1 MGATDYFCKISRCP
15 LVGLLLALACPA
27 AANALEMPQ
36 MVIDA
41 ISMHPL
47 VKEKIHIYRQVVSD
61 RDIAES
67 GWRPSVDLQ
76 ASTGRYETESP
87 ATGNQ
92 TENYD
97 SSTYEFSVT
106 QNLFSGFD
114 TTYQI
119 EQTQSRIKAALYEV
133 YDAADNIAME
143 AIRAYL
149 EVIKQRRLLQ
159 LAQENVATHEEILA
173 QIRDRNL
180 SGVGRRSQLQQTEG
194 RLARAQASLIAQQNN
209 LQDAATQLHQI
220 LGRYVDPDSLSDPS
234 LPRRLSENLDTLID
248 RALED
253 HPAMRVAESNI
264 GAAQADH
271 LRSLRTRYPK
281 LDLKLATEH
290 GDNIDGI
297 EGNTDETSLV
307 LNLTYN
313 FYSGGRDQAERQ
325 KKVSAIYEQKES
337 AARIRRQIINAL
349 RLSWTAD
356 VLLAKQLEFLQTHV
370 AKAKETAES
379 YREEFFIGQRD
390 LVDLLDAESE
400 HNSAQNQF
408 AEAKYDSLLARYR
421 VYEGIGHL
429 FEASG
434 VDFEVDQGDLRIAR
448 LQTNQVD
455 KLPLPSD
462 EDQDQEIDPMDHCDN
477 TLPGKSVNSFGCMD
491 DSAGAQGNIVPIVKD
506 DVFDIETSGL
516 LVITVAQLLAND
528 FDANADTLQII
539 DVSAPEIGQLAY
551 DYNGNLV
558 YRPPEGFSGSD
569 SFRYTVS
576 DNRGGSAVATATV
589 RLKVIEP
596 KVLDLSKIQLVNFK
610 YNETELTEISKVKV
624 AQLIEQIKQVK
635 DIKIEIY
642 TYTDDIGSDNFNLDL
657 SERRAR
663 ALERLLVSRGIDH
676 GNIKAIGMGEK
687 MPIADN
693 STESGKAINRRGE
706 FIFRA
711 GSALQQGG

>member
-1 MGATDYFCKISRCP
+1 MVATDCQFGFSRC
-15 LVGLLLALACPA
+15 LLIGLLLSLASPA
-27 AANALEMPQ
+27 EASELEMPQ
-36 MVIDA
+36 LVIDA
-41 ISMHPL
+41 ISMHPQ
-47 VKEKIHIYRQVVSD
+47 VKEKIHVYRQVVSD
-61 RDIAES
+61 RDIARS

-76 ASTGRYETESP
+76 ASTGVYETDSP

-92 TENYD
+92 TEDYD
-97 SSTYEFSVT
+97 STTYEFSVT
-106 QNLFSGFD
+106 QNLFNGYD

-119 EQTQSRIKAALYEV
+119 EQTRARINAALYEV
-133 YDAADNIAME
+133 YDAADNIALE

-159 LAQENVATHEEILA
+159 LALENVATHEEILA

-209 LQDAATQLHQI
+209 LQDAATQLHQV
-220 LGRYVDPDSLSDPS
+220 LGRYVDPDSLSEPT
-234 LPRRLSENLDTLID
+234 LPRPLSENLDTLID

-253 HPAMRVAESNI
+253 HPAMKVAESNVV
-264 GAAQADH
+264 AAQADH
-271 LRSLRTRYPK
+271 RRSLRTRYPK
-281 LDLKLATEH
+281 LDLRLATEH

-297 EGNTDETSLV
+297 DGNTEETSLV

-325 KKVSAIYEQKES
+325 KKISAIYEQKES
-337 AARIRRQIINAL
+337 AASIRRQIINTL

-356 VLLAKQLEFLQTHV
+356 DLLAKQLEFLEAHV
-370 AKAKETAES
+370 IKAKETAES

-434 VDFEVDQGDLRIAR
+434 VDFEMDQGDLRIAR
-448 LQTNQVD
+448 LHTNRVD
-455 KLPLPSD
+455 KLPLPND
-462 EDQDQEIDPMDHCDN
+462 EDQDKEIDPMDHCDN
-477 TLPGKSVNSFGCMD
+477 TLPGKTVNSFGCRD
-491 DSAGAQGNIVPIVKD
+491 DSAGSQSNVAPVVKD
-506 DVFDIETSGL
+506 DVFELETSGL

-528 FDANADTLQII
+528 FDANADTLEII
-539 DVSAPEIGQLAY
+539 DVGAPEVGQLAY

-569 SFRYTVS
+569 YFRYTVS
-576 DNRGGSAVATATV
+576 DNRGGAAVATATV
-589 RLKVIEP
+589 RLKVSEP
-596 KVLDLSKIQLVNFK
+596 EVLDLSKIQLVNFN

-624 AQLIEQIKQVK
+624 AQLIDQIKRIN

-642 TYTDDIGSDNFNLDL
+642 TYTDDIGSDSFNLIL

-663 ALERLLVSRGIDH
+663 ALEKLLVSRGIDR
-676 GNIKAIGMGEK
+676 GSIKAIGMGEK

-706 FIFRA
+706 FIFKT
-711 GSALQQGG
+711 GSELQ